1 MGRPVFWLLLV
12 LCIAAYPISR
22 SMLRPLPDPPK
33 LRLPV
38 PAFELV
44 NQRGQPFGSKDL
56 EGKVYIVDFI
66 YTSCGGPCPRM
77 TKTMERIQKRTKNLG
92 TSFQLVTITVDP
104 ENDTPEKLAEYMRG
118 YHVNPTRWTFLTGSE
133 KDIERIVVKGFKS
146 AMSKEEAAVGH
157 SERILLV
164 DGDGAIRGIYDSDD
178 PDSIAGLIRDADV
191 LLNLRDWGPG
201 LEGAASGP
209 KPQGATSAPG
219 PEPRGAARPPSAEPD
234 QRPAAAPKG

>member
-1 MGRPVFWLLLV
+1 
-12 LCIAAYPISR
+12 
-22 SMLRPLPDPPK
+22 
-33 LRLPV
+33 
-38 PAFELV
+38 
-44 NQRGQPFGSKDL
+44 
-56 EGKVYIVDFI
+56 
-66 YTSCGGPCPRM
+66 M

-92 TSFQLVTITVDP
+92 TSFQLLTITVDP

-118 YHVNPTRWTFLTGSE
+118 YHVNPTRWSFLTGSE

-201 LEGAASGP
+201 LGGAPSGP
-209 KPQGATSAPG
+209 KPQGAMGAP
-219 PEPRGAARPPSAEPD
+219 AV
-234 QRPAAAPKG
+234 APKG